1 MGNKFQVRV
10 DVVDWVAC
18 MLNSVHLFVTD
29 SMQPQGL

>member
-18 MLNSVHLFVTD
+18 MLSSVQLFVTD
-29 SMQPQGL
+29 SMRPHGL